1 MHGRKI
7 EEGEF
12 RMLRRL
18 GFFYGAA
25 FITGGVLGFMPGVT
39 VDDMFL
45 GIFMVNPLHSAMHV
59 ASGAT
64 FVVASTLSAGAARL
78 WFQVFGSLYAALA
91 AMGFWV
97 GNGMI
102 LNCITNNQ
110 NDSWGHAGLAL
121 SMLIIGFATTRPALA
136 RVAHGSG
143 AQSGAP

>member
-1 MHGRKI
+1 
-7 EEGEF
+7 
-12 RMLRRL
+12 MLKRL
-18 GFFYGAA
+18 GFFYGGA
-25 FITGGVLGFMPGVT
+25 FVTGGALGFVPGIT

-59 ASGAT
+59 ASGVI
-64 FVVASTLSAGAARL
+64 FLVASAFGAARL
-78 WFQVFGSLYAALA
+78 WFQIFGGVYAALA

-121 SMLIIGFATTRPALA
+121 SMLLIGFAMAKPVAIGSRNAA
-136 RVAHGSG
+136 RTLG
-143 AQSGAP
+143 P